1 MAALRVGVV
10 GLGVMGSHHARVVR
24 ELDGVELAGVV
35 ETAPERAAS
44 IDAPVYRSVA
54 ELIEA
59 GVDAAVVAV
68 PTTLHESTAL
78 ELADAGVHALVEKP
92 IAADL
97 DEARRMADAFRRN
110 GLVGAVGHIE
120 RFNPA
125 LQNLRSRVEAGE
137 LGSVYQ
143 IATRRQGPFPIR
155 IADVGVI
162 KDLATHDIDLT
173 SWLAQSPFRAVH
185 ANTSRRSGRPHEDM
199 VAFNGRLDD
208 GIITN
213 HLVNWL
219 SPMKERITVVTGER
233 GAFVADTLSGDL
245 TYYEN
250 GTDATEWDAV
260 SNFRGVA
267 EGSVIRF
274 ALKKREPLR
283 IEHEAF
289 RDAILHGRP
298 GIVTMD
304 EGLTTLAVAEA
315 VMRSAD
321 EQREIEVD
329 PDTLPS
335 ALAGRLA
342 GNGSGR

>member
-10 GLGVMGSHHARVVR
+10 GLGVMGSNHARVLR
-24 ELDGVELAGVV
+24 DLEGVELVGVV
-35 ETAPERAAS
+35 ETAPQRAATT
-44 IDAPVYRSVA
+44 DAPVHPTVA
-54 ELIEA
+54 ALIAA

-68 PTTLHESTAL
+68 PTTLHEAAAL
-78 ELADAGVHALVEKP
+78 ELAEAGVHVLVEKP

-97 DEARRMADAFRRN
+97 GEARRMARAFHDR

-125 LQNLRSRVEAGE
+125 LQSLRVRIEAGE
-137 LGSVYQ
+137 LGDVYQ
-143 IATRRQGPFPIR
+143 IATRRQGPFPVR

-173 SWLAQSPFRAVH
+173 SWLAQSPFRSVH

-199 VAFNGRLDD
+199 VAFNGRLFD
-208 GIITN
+208 GTITN

-219 SPMKERITVVTGER
+219 SPMKERITVITGER

-267 EGSVIRF
+267 EGSVVRF

-298 GIVTMD
+298 GIVTME
-304 EGLTTLAVAEA
+304 EGLATLAVAES
-315 VMRSAD
+315 VIRSAD
-321 EQREIEVD
+321 EQREIEVEGAEVAD
-329 PDTLPS
+329 AP
-335 ALAGRLA
+335 AAGA
-342 GNGSGR
+342 TGNGTDR

>member
-10 GLGVMGSHHARVVR
+10 GLGVMGSNHARVVH
-24 ELDGVELAGVV
+24 ELEGVELVGVV
-35 ETAPERAAS
+35 ETSPERAA
-44 IDAPVYRSVA
+44 AANVPVFSSVA
-54 ELIEA
+54 ALIDA

-68 PTTLHESTAL
+68 PTTLHEAAAL
-78 ELADAGVHALVEKP
+78 ELADAGIHTLVEKP

-97 DEARRMADAFRRN
+97 GQARRMADAFRGK

-125 LQNLRSRVEAGE
+125 LQNLRSRVAAGE

-143 IATRRQGPFPIR
+143 IATRRQGPFPVR

-173 SWLAQSPFRAVH
+173 SWLAQSPFRTVH

-267 EGSVIRF
+267 EGSVVRF

-289 RDAILHGRP
+289 RDAILDGRP

-304 EGLTTLAVAEA
+304 EGLTTLAVAES
-315 VMRSAD
+315 VMRSAA
-321 EQREIEVD
+321 EQREVEIDAEN
-329 PDTLPS
+329 LPS
-335 ALAGRLA
+335 ALANRGA
-342 GNGSGR
+342 ANGANE

>member
-1 MAALRVGVV
+1 MAGLRYGVI
-10 GLGVMGSHHARVVR
+10 GLGVMGRNHARVIR
-24 ELDGVELAGVV
+24 ELEGAELVGVV
-35 ETAPERAAS
+35 DPFAAVDEV
-44 IDAPVYRSVA
+44 IDVPVHA
-54 ELIEA
+54 QLDALLEG

-68 PTTLHESTAL
+68 PTTMHEEIAL
-78 ELADAGVHALVEKP
+78 RLAEAGVHTLVEKP
-92 IAADL
+92 IAADVAG
-97 DEARRMADAFRRN
+97 ARRMAEAFRSRS
-110 GLVGAVGHIE
+110 LVGAVGHIE

-125 LQNLRSRVEAGE
+125 LQNLRSRLEAGE
-137 LGSVYQ
+137 LGAVYQ
-143 IATRRQGPFPIR
+143 IATRRQGPFPVR

-173 SWLAQSPFRAVH
+173 SWLAQSPYRAVY

-219 SPMKERITVVTGER
+219 SPMKERVTVVTGEF
-233 GAFVADTLSGDL
+233 GAFTADTLSGDL
-245 TYYEN
+245 TFYEN

-260 SNFRGVA
+260 SAFRGVA
-267 EGSVIRF
+267 EGSVIRY

-289 RDAILHGRP
+289 RDAIVDGRP

-304 EGLTTLAVAEA
+304 EGVATLAVAEA
-315 VMRSAD
+315 VVRSAAD
-321 EQREIEVD
+321 EREITIDSV
-329 PDTLPS
+329 
-335 ALAGRLA
+335 AGEMRGA
-342 GNGSGR
+342 R

>member
-1 MAALRVGVV
+1 MAALRYAVI
-10 GLGVMGSHHARVVR
+10 GLGVMGRNHARVIR
-24 ELDGVELAGVV
+24 ELDGVTLAAVVDPFASEGDIPGVPV
-35 ETAPERAAS
+35 HAEVDAVLGS
-44 IDAPVYRSVA
+44 GIDAA
-54 ELIEA
+54 I
-59 GVDAAVVAV
+59 VAV
-68 PTTLHESTAL
+68 PTTAHEEVAL
-78 ELADAGVHALVEKP
+78 QLAEAGVHVLVEKP
-92 IAADL
+92 IAADV
-97 DEARRMADAFRRN
+97 EQGARMAEAFRSR

-125 LQNLRSRVEAGE
+125 LQNLRKRLDAGE
-137 LGSVYQ
+137 LGDVYQ
-143 IATRRQGPFPIR
+143 IATRRQGPFPAR

-173 SWLAQSPFRAVH
+173 SWLAQSPFRTVH
-185 ANTSRRSGRPHEDM
+185 ANTSRRSGRPHEDL

-213 HLVNWL
+213 HLVNWM
-219 SPMKERITVVTGER
+219 SPMKERITVVTGES

-245 TYYEN
+245 TFYEN

-260 SNFRGVA
+260 SAFRGVA
-267 EGSVIRF
+267 EGSVIRY

-304 EGLTTLAVAEA
+304 EGLATLAVAEA
-315 VMRSAD
+315 VMQSAAQ
-321 EQREIEVD
+321 EREVVVD
-329 PDTLPS
+329 RVAGPAES
-335 ALAGRLA
+335 AR
-342 GNGSGR
+342 